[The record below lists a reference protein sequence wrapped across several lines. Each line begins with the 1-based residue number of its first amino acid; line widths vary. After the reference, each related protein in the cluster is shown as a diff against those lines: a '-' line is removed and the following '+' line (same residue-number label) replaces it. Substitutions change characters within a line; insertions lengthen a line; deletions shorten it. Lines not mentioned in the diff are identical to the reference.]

1 MRELRPAKAK
11 GCQSIYLAR
20 KIRDLTSWIDRRNGR
35 KEGSSKR
42 EVGTYDESANEVLD
56 SVTAEIEVGICVGE
70 LGE

>member
-1 MRELRPAKAK
+1 
-11 GCQSIYLAR
+11 
-20 KIRDLTSWIDRRNGR
+20 LTSWIDRRNGR

-56 SVTAEIEVGICVGE
+56 PVTAEIEVGICVGE